1 MKSKN
6 LILSAMLM
14 ALPSTLMAQQ
24 NIQKAFDALLKDK
37 IVETKTQH
45 TLERD
50 PETGQ
55 KTAQADVYDFTL
67 PTLYA
72 RKHIKEI
79 QEAFEKDKD
88 AAYTYRTGTH
98 RQDEVNER
106 VDKKRHETMLSVIH
120 YSRIQ
125 IAVGDGKQSVAIGT
139 KEGANYVYACFNDE
153 DDATKKY
160 RYCYAMDWVEQ
171 NGETIVR
178 LAVTYATTLQYR
190 NNKRQTRTFIVNGEK
205 VRVDGNSF
213 SNSFSLGNGFP
224 FDNSS
229 VFDSDSISFNR
240 ERSSEGWLSEFNT
253 YKRLYQRNPDGS
265 AANYY
270 ATYIYKLCKKADC
283 LENEEKQLV
292 ATEIKRLKAK
302 TKDEF
307 IQQLFDMGIERL
319 KK

>member
-1 MKSKN
+1 
-6 LILSAMLM
+6 MLT
-14 ALPSTLMAQQ
+14 ALPSVLLAQQ
-24 NIQKAFDALLKDK
+24 NIQKAFDALLNEN
-37 IVETKTQH
+37 IVEIKTQH
-45 TLERD
+45 TLERE
-50 PETGQ
+50 PETG
-55 KTAQADVYDFTL
+55 KKKAQMDIYDFEIANPTGISRIKDIQRAFDKDKETAYEL
-67 PTLYA
+67 RSGDHAGNNYPTL
-72 RKHIKEI
+72 
-79 QEAFEKDKD
+79 
-88 AAYTYRTGTH
+88 
-98 RQDEVNER
+98 
-106 VDKKRHETMLSVIH
+106 
-120 YSRIQ
+120 
-125 IAVGDGKQSVAIGT
+125 AVGDGRSQAVAVGRIKGS
-139 KEGANYVYACFNDE
+139 NYIYACFLDK
-153 DDATKKY
+153 DDPEKSY
-160 RYCYAMDWVEQ
+160 RYAYALEWVEKDKKTQ
-171 NGETIVR
+171 VR

>member
-1 MKSKN
+1 MKSKS
-6 LILSAMLM
+6 LILTAMLT
-14 ALPSTLMAQQ
+14 ALPSVLLAQQ
-24 NIQKAFDALLKDK
+24 NIQKAFDALLNEN
-37 IVETKTQH
+37 IVEIKTQH

-50 PETGQ
+50 PETG
-55 KTAQADVYDFTL
+55 KKKAQMDIYDFEVANPTGISRIKDIQRAFDKDKETAYEL
-67 PTLYA
+67 RSGDHAGNNYPTL
-72 RKHIKEI
+72 
-79 QEAFEKDKD
+79 
-88 AAYTYRTGTH
+88 
-98 RQDEVNER
+98 
-106 VDKKRHETMLSVIH
+106 
-120 YSRIQ
+120 
-125 IAVGDGKQSVAIGT
+125 AVGDGRSQGVAVGRIKGS
-139 KEGANYVYACFNDE
+139 NYIYACFLDK
-153 DDATKKY
+153 DDPEKIY
-160 RYCYAMDWVEQ
+160 RYAYVLEWVEKDKKTQ
-171 NGETIVR
+171 VR

-190 NNKRQTRTFIVNGEK
+190 NSKRQTRTFIVNGEK

>member
-1 MKSKN
+1 
-6 LILSAMLM
+6 MLT
-14 ALPSTLMAQQ
+14 ALPSVLLAQQ
-24 NIQKAFDALLKDK
+24 NIQKAFDALLNEN
-37 IVETKTQH
+37 IVEIKTQH

-50 PETGQ
+50 PETG
-55 KTAQADVYDFTL
+55 KKKAQMDIYDFEIANPTGISRIKDIQRAFDKDKETAYEL
-67 PTLYA
+67 RSGDHAGNNYPTL
-72 RKHIKEI
+72 
-79 QEAFEKDKD
+79 
-88 AAYTYRTGTH
+88 
-98 RQDEVNER
+98 
-106 VDKKRHETMLSVIH
+106 
-120 YSRIQ
+120 
-125 IAVGDGKQSVAIGT
+125 AVGDGRSQAVAVGRIKGS
-139 KEGANYVYACFNDE
+139 NYIYACFLDK
-153 DDATKKY
+153 DDPEKSY
-160 RYCYAMDWVEQ
+160 RYAYALEWVEKDKKTQ
-171 NGETIVR
+171 VR

-205 VRVDGNSF
+205 VRVDG
-213 SNSFSLGNGFP
+213 NSFSLGNGFP

>member
-1 MKSKN
+1 
-6 LILSAMLM
+6 MLT
-14 ALPSTLMAQQ
+14 ALPSVLLAQQ
-24 NIQKAFDALLKDK
+24 NIQKAFDALLNEN
-37 IVETKTQH
+37 IVEIKNQH
-45 TLERD
+45 ALERD
-50 PETGQ
+50 PETG
-55 KTAQADVYDFTL
+55 KKKAQMDIYDFEIANPTGISRIKDIQRAFDKDKETAYEL
-67 PTLYA
+67 RSGDHAGNNYPTL
-72 RKHIKEI
+72 
-79 QEAFEKDKD
+79 
-88 AAYTYRTGTH
+88 
-98 RQDEVNER
+98 
-106 VDKKRHETMLSVIH
+106 
-120 YSRIQ
+120 
-125 IAVGDGKQSVAIGT
+125 AVGDGRSQAVAVGRIKGS
-139 KEGANYVYACFNDE
+139 NYIYACFLDK
-153 DDATKKY
+153 DDPEKSY
-160 RYCYAMDWVEQ
+160 RYAYALEWVEKDKKTQ
-171 NGETIVR
+171 VR

-190 NNKRQTRTFIVNGEK
+190 NSKRQTRTFIVNGEK

>member
-1 MKSKN
+1 MKSKS
-6 LILSAMLM
+6 LILTAMLT
-14 ALPSTLMAQQ
+14 ALPSVLLAQQ
-24 NIQKAFDALLKDK
+24 NIQKAFDALLNEN
-37 IVETKTQH
+37 IVEIKTQH

-50 PETGQ
+50 PETG
-55 KTAQADVYDFTL
+55 KKKAQMDIYDFEIANPTGISRIKDIQRAFDKDKETAYEL
-67 PTLYA
+67 RSGDHAGNNYPTL
-72 RKHIKEI
+72 
-79 QEAFEKDKD
+79 
-88 AAYTYRTGTH
+88 
-98 RQDEVNER
+98 
-106 VDKKRHETMLSVIH
+106 
-120 YSRIQ
+120 
-125 IAVGDGKQSVAIGT
+125 AVGDGRSQAVAVGRIKGS
-139 KEGANYVYACFNDE
+139 NYIYACFLDK
-153 DDATKKY
+153 DDPEKSY
-160 RYCYAMDWVEQ
+160 RYAYALEWVEKDKKTQ
-171 NGETIVR
+171 VR

>member
-1 MKSKN
+1 MKSKS
-6 LILSAMLM
+6 LILTAMLT
-14 ALPSTLMAQQ
+14 ALPSVLLAQQ
-24 NIQKAFDALLKDK
+24 NIQKAFDALLNEN
-37 IVETKTQH
+37 IVEIKTQH

-50 PETGQ
+50 PETG
-55 KTAQADVYDFTL
+55 KKKAQMDIYDFEVANPTGISRIKDIQRAFDKDKETAYEL
-67 PTLYA
+67 RSGDHAGNNYPTL
-72 RKHIKEI
+72 
-79 QEAFEKDKD
+79 
-88 AAYTYRTGTH
+88 
-98 RQDEVNER
+98 
-106 VDKKRHETMLSVIH
+106 
-120 YSRIQ
+120 
-125 IAVGDGKQSVAIGT
+125 AVGDGRSQAVAVGRIKGS
-139 KEGANYVYACFNDE
+139 NYIYALFLDK
-153 DDATKKY
+153 DDPEKIY
-160 RYCYAMDWVEQ
+160 RYAYALEWVEKDKKTQ
-171 NGETIVR
+171 VR

>member
-1 MKSKN
+1 
-6 LILSAMLM
+6 MLT
-14 ALPSTLMAQQ
+14 ALPSVLLAQQ
-24 NIQKAFDALLKDK
+24 NIQKAFDALLNEN
-37 IVETKTQH
+37 IVEIKTQH

-50 PETGQ
+50 PETG
-55 KTAQADVYDFTL
+55 KKKAQMDIYDFEIAN
-67 PTLYA
+67 PTGISRIKDIQRAFDKDKETAYELRSGDHAGNNYPRLAVGDERSQAVAVGRIKGSNYIYA
-72 RKHIKEI
+72 CFLDKDDPEKSSRYAYALEWV
-79 QEAFEKDKD
+79 EKDKK
-88 AAYTYRTGTH
+88 T
-98 RQDEVNER
+98 Q
-106 VDKKRHETMLSVIH
+106 
-120 YSRIQ
+120 
-125 IAVGDGKQSVAIGT
+125 
-139 KEGANYVYACFNDE
+139 
-153 DDATKKY
+153 
-160 RYCYAMDWVEQ
+160 
-171 NGETIVR
+171 VR

>member
-1 MKSKN
+1 MKSKS
-6 LILSAMLM
+6 LILTAMLT
-14 ALPSTLMAQQ
+14 ALPSVLLAQQ
-24 NIQKAFDALLKDK
+24 NIQKAFDALLNEN
-37 IVETKTQH
+37 IVEIKTQH

-50 PETGQ
+50 PETG
-55 KTAQADVYDFTL
+55 KKKAQMDIYDFEVANPTGISRIKDIQRAFDKDKETAYEL
-67 PTLYA
+67 RSGDHAGNNYPTL
-72 RKHIKEI
+72 
-79 QEAFEKDKD
+79 
-88 AAYTYRTGTH
+88 
-98 RQDEVNER
+98 
-106 VDKKRHETMLSVIH
+106 
-120 YSRIQ
+120 
-125 IAVGDGKQSVAIGT
+125 AVGDGRSQAVAVGRIKGS
-139 KEGANYVYACFNDE
+139 NYIYACFLDK
-153 DDATKKY
+153 DDPEKSY
-160 RYCYAMDWVEQ
+160 RYAYALEWVEKDKKTQ
-171 NGETIVR
+171 VR

>member
-1 MKSKN
+1 MKSKS
-6 LILSAMLM
+6 LILTAMLT
-14 ALPSTLMAQQ
+14 ALPSVLLAQQ
-24 NIQKAFDALLKDK
+24 NIQKAFDALLNEN
-37 IVETKTQH
+37 IVEIKTQH

-50 PETGQ
+50 PETG
-55 KTAQADVYDFTL
+55 KKKAQMDIYDFEVANPTGISRIKDIQRAFDKDKETAYEL
-67 PTLYA
+67 RSGDHAGNNYPTL
-72 RKHIKEI
+72 
-79 QEAFEKDKD
+79 
-88 AAYTYRTGTH
+88 
-98 RQDEVNER
+98 
-106 VDKKRHETMLSVIH
+106 
-120 YSRIQ
+120 
-125 IAVGDGKQSVAIGT
+125 AVGDGRSQAVAVGRIKGS
-139 KEGANYVYACFNDE
+139 NYIYACFLDK
-153 DDATKKY
+153 DDPEKSY
-160 RYCYAMDWVEQ
+160 RYAYALEWVEKDKKTQ
-171 NGETIVR
+171 VR

-205 VRVDGNSF
+205 VRVDG
-213 SNSFSLGNGFP
+213 NSFSLGNGFP

>member
-1 MKSKN
+1 MKSKS
-6 LILSAMLM
+6 LILTAMLT
-14 ALPSTLMAQQ
+14 ALPSVLLAQQ
-24 NIQKAFDALLKDK
+24 NIQKAFDELLNEN
-37 IVETKTQH
+37 IVEIKTQH

-50 PETGQ
+50 PETG
-55 KTAQADVYDFTL
+55 KKKAQMDIYDFEVANPTGISRIKDIQRAFDKDKETAYEL
-67 PTLYA
+67 RSGDHAGNNYPTL
-72 RKHIKEI
+72 
-79 QEAFEKDKD
+79 
-88 AAYTYRTGTH
+88 
-98 RQDEVNER
+98 
-106 VDKKRHETMLSVIH
+106 
-120 YSRIQ
+120 
-125 IAVGDGKQSVAIGT
+125 AVGDGRSQAVAVGRIKGS
-139 KEGANYVYACFNDE
+139 NYIYACFLDK
-153 DDATKKY
+153 DDPEKSY
-160 RYCYAMDWVEQ
+160 RYAYALEWVEKDKKTQ
-171 NGETIVR
+171 VR

>member
-1 MKSKN
+1 
-6 LILSAMLM
+6 MLT
-14 ALPSTLMAQQ
+14 ALPSVLLAQQ
-24 NIQKAFDALLKDK
+24 NIQKAFDALLNEN
-37 IVETKTQH
+37 IVEIKTQH
-45 TLERD
+45 TLERE
-50 PETGQ
+50 PETG
-55 KTAQADVYDFTL
+55 KKKAQMDIYDFEIANPTGINRIKDIQRAFDKDKETAYEL
-67 PTLYA
+67 RSGDHAGNNYPTL
-72 RKHIKEI
+72 
-79 QEAFEKDKD
+79 
-88 AAYTYRTGTH
+88 
-98 RQDEVNER
+98 
-106 VDKKRHETMLSVIH
+106 
-120 YSRIQ
+120 
-125 IAVGDGKQSVAIGT
+125 AVGDGRSQAVAVGRIKGS
-139 KEGANYVYACFNDE
+139 NYIYACFLDK
-153 DDATKKY
+153 DDPEKSY
-160 RYCYAMDWVEQ
+160 RYAYALEWVEKDKKTQ
-171 NGETIVR
+171 VR

>member
-1 MKSKN
+1 MKSKS
-6 LILSAMLM
+6 LILTAMLT
-14 ALPSTLMAQQ
+14 ALPSVLLAQQ
-24 NIQKAFDALLKDK
+24 NIQKAFDALLNEN
-37 IVETKTQH
+37 IVEIKTQH

-50 PETGQ
+50 PETG
-55 KTAQADVYDFTL
+55 KKKAQMDIYDFEVANPTGISRIKDIQRAFDKDKETAYEL
-67 PTLYA
+67 RSGDHAGNNYPTL
-72 RKHIKEI
+72 
-79 QEAFEKDKD
+79 
-88 AAYTYRTGTH
+88 
-98 RQDEVNER
+98 
-106 VDKKRHETMLSVIH
+106 
-120 YSRIQ
+120 
-125 IAVGDGKQSVAIGT
+125 AVGDGRSQAVAVGRIKGS
-139 KEGANYVYACFNDE
+139 NYIYACFLDK
-153 DDATKKY
+153 DDPEKSY
-160 RYCYAMDWVEQ
+160 RYAYALEWVEKDKKTQ
-171 NGETIVR
+171 VR

-229 VFDSDSISFNR
+229 VFDSDSISVNR

-307 IQQLFDMGIERL
+307 IQQLFDMSIERL

>member
-1 MKSKN
+1 MKSKS
-6 LILSAMLM
+6 LILTAMLT
-14 ALPSTLMAQQ
+14 ALPSVLLAQQ
-24 NIQKAFDALLKDK
+24 NIQKAFDALLNEN
-37 IVETKTQH
+37 IVEIKTQH

-50 PETGQ
+50 PETG
-55 KTAQADVYDFTL
+55 KKKAQMDIYDFEIANPTGISRVRDIQRAFDKDKEAAYEL
-67 PTLYA
+67 RSGDHAGNNYPTL
-72 RKHIKEI
+72 
-79 QEAFEKDKD
+79 
-88 AAYTYRTGTH
+88 
-98 RQDEVNER
+98 
-106 VDKKRHETMLSVIH
+106 
-120 YSRIQ
+120 
-125 IAVGDGKQSVAIGT
+125 AVGDGRSQAVAVGRIKGS
-139 KEGANYVYACFNDE
+139 NYIYALFIDK
-153 DDATKKY
+153 DDPEKIY
-160 RYCYAMDWVEQ
+160 RYAYVLEWVEKDKKTQ
-171 NGETIVR
+171 VR

-190 NNKRQTRTFIVNGEK
+190 NSKRQTRTFIVNGEK

>member
-1 MKSKN
+1 MKSKS
-6 LILSAMLM
+6 LILTAMLT
-14 ALPSTLMAQQ
+14 ALPSVLLAQQ
-24 NIQKAFDALLKDK
+24 NIQKAFDALLNEN
-37 IVETKTQH
+37 IVEIKTQH
-45 TLERD
+45 ALERD
-50 PETGQ
+50 PETG
-55 KTAQADVYDFTL
+55 KKKAQMDIYDFEVANPTGISRIKDIQRAFDKDKETAYEL
-67 PTLYA
+67 RSGDHAGNNYPTL
-72 RKHIKEI
+72 
-79 QEAFEKDKD
+79 
-88 AAYTYRTGTH
+88 
-98 RQDEVNER
+98 
-106 VDKKRHETMLSVIH
+106 
-120 YSRIQ
+120 
-125 IAVGDGKQSVAIGT
+125 AVGDGRSQAVAVGRIKGS
-139 KEGANYVYACFNDE
+139 NYIYACFLDK
-153 DDATKKY
+153 DDPEKSY
-160 RYCYAMDWVEQ
+160 RYAYALEWVEKDKKTQ
-171 NGETIVR
+171 VR